1 MAEHDALELL
11 TGTTAGEILGAAV
24 EAAGGQLVD
33 WRSTEVAHG
42 NGVATVAYR
51 TTIAWADGVADEV
64 LGATVGGPLP
74 GGVTVVGGPA
84 AGAEVGVW
92 RAAHDPSLLG
102 LRTALNPAAVAGI
115 FSRCGLGDGPVSVKL
130 RAYRPLRRAVVE
142 ASGPL
147 GRLFLKAVPPE
158 QGRAL
163 HERHRLLTGAGV
175 PAPRSLGWTDDG
187 LVVLEALGGR
197 TLRSA
202 LRSGP
207 VATDP
212 AGLVELLERLP
223 AELLEAPRR
232 TTWLERTAYY
242 ARSVGNVVPEL
253 AGWSSELA
261 ASIVAESTIG
271 PIVPVHGDFYE
282 AQVHVDRSGDIVGLL
297 DVDTAGPGDR
307 LDDLACLVGHLSVL
321 AQVLPPNADAI
332 DRLAERC
339 LSTFDRQADPTQLRL
354 RIASVV
360 LALATGPH
368 RVQDAGW
375 QQATRDRV
383 ALAER
388 WYDAA
393 HRVHRSSALPLRER
407 NHHVSQ
413 A

>member
-1 MAEHDALELL
+1 MAKHDALQLL
-11 TGTTAGEILGAAV
+11 TGPTAGEILGAAV

-42 NGVATVAYR
+42 SGVATVAYR
-51 TTIAWADGVADEV
+51 TTIAWGDGVADEV
-64 LGATVGGPLP
+64 LGATAGGPLP

-84 AGAEVGVW
+84 EGEVGVW
-92 RAAHDPSLLG
+92 RAAHDPSLPG
-102 LRTALNPAAVAGI
+102 LRTALDPGAVAGI
-115 FSRCGLGDGPVSVKL
+115 FSRCGLGDAPVSVQL

-147 GRLFLKAVPPE
+147 GRLFLKVVPADKG
-158 QGRAL
+158 QAL

-202 LRSGP
+202 LRAGR
-207 VATDP
+207 VGTDP
-212 AGLVELLERLP
+212 AALVALLDRLP

-232 TTWLERTAYY
+232 TSWLERTAYY

-261 ASIVAESTIG
+261 ASIVAESIIG
-271 PIVPVHGDFYE
+271 PTVPVHGDFYE
-282 AQVHVDRSGDIVGLL
+282 AQVHVDRYGEIVGLL

-339 LSTFDRQADPTQLRL
+339 LSTFDRHADPAQLRL

-360 LALATGPH
+360 LSLATGPH

-375 QQATRDRV
+375 QQATRERV

-393 HRVHRSSALPLRER
+393 HRVHRSSVLPLRER